1 MISCGTLEEVCNGL
15 SIEDRFFEIFKEVK
29 GGEE

>member
-1 MISCGTLEEVCNGL
+1 MTACGTLEEVCAGMTM
-15 SIEDRFFEIFKEVK
+15 EDRFFEIYKEVK